1 MCSSVASEEVAV
13 WESCVVVDLQ
23 STRCRCRAAAQPH
36 SRPRSAGSDT
46 VPPLLSVQPTWPTC
60 RSRTEPQRCNFPSVC
75 GFKSSPGAS
84 HRHEHKRH
92 MVAAES
98 WNLKCG
104 LDSPERWT
112 YRQNCFCIFPFFFF
126 FFLNPGFFIK
136 MSELWTNYIFLLAF
150 CSGSG
155 FGIPNKC
162 DEVRKVFQLREIGP
176 NQLLPLS
183 PRPGMLELIFTVCFF
198 FFFFFFFLTHTF

>member
-1 MCSSVASEEVAV
+1 MKQKKSSLRLHAGRKPHKKTEENVIKRAQTNTSLKETPGVLLCSL
-13 WESCVVVDLQ
+13 WRSCRVVTDLP

-36 SRPRSAGSDT
+36 TRPRSPGSDT

-75 GFKSSPGAS
+75 GFKWSSGAS
-84 HRHEHKRH
+84 HRR

-112 YRQNCFCIFPFFFF
+112 YGQICFCIFSFLPSFFFF
-126 FFLNPGFFIK
+126 FFLNPGF
-136 MSELWTNYIFLLAF
+136 LLKCLSYGRTAF
-150 CSGSG
+150 SSWRFVLDRGSGS
-155 FGIPNKC
+155 
-162 DEVRKVFQLREIGP
+162 
-176 NQLLPLS
+176 
-183 PRPGMLELIFTVCFF
+183 
-198 FFFFFFFLTHTF
+198 

>member
-1 MCSSVASEEVAV
+1 
-13 WESCVVVDLQ
+13 
-23 STRCRCRAAAQPH
+23 
-36 SRPRSAGSDT
+36 
-46 VPPLLSVQPTWPTC
+46 
-60 RSRTEPQRCNFPSVC
+60 
-75 GFKSSPGAS
+75 
-84 HRHEHKRH
+84 
-92 MVAAES
+92 
-98 WNLKCG
+98 
-104 LDSPERWT
+104 
-112 YRQNCFCIFPFFFF
+112 
-126 FFLNPGFFIK
+126 

-198 FFFFFFFLTHTF
+198 FFFLTHILSLTNQPVTQTVSHFFLMCCIFFISILPATKD